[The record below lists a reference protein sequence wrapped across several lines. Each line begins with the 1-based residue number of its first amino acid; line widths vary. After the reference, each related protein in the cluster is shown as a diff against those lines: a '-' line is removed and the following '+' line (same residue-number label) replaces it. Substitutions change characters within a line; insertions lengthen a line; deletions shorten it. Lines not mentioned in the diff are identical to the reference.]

1 MFVADSLEGYRKIV
15 PATASVG
22 GVKYATF
29 AEALGAQREEAI
41 TLLDDVTIE
50 SVVDIGSRTLVLNGH
65 AFKTLAFYGRLSM
78 TGGKLETYDTNSKS
92 YFFMA
97 APEQTSGALYWSS
110 DAVMTI
116 NKTNYDIV
124 LESGSVTLPNS
135 WRTLVGQRLVIN
147 EGATFIFPENVS
159 LNLRGNAVV
168 AEGATLTCAG
178 AVLLGNNLDEVDVT
192 ATLKAQEGL
201 NVISAVEGYEVTYV
215 DGVYSLALAKTK
227 WDDVINGNIASD
239 DTIDKVKVEEKLEIL
254 ASILKS
260 DDSKDVSS
268 WIAKVYGENNK
279 VPLQNLLAA
288 TESLL
293 GISVAYDLPI
303 LTEIPQIKVKGTP
316 ASENAKSAFEF
327 SLSGVTIAGGAEK
340 AKKLVKH
347 THSLDVAFKQFDA
360 ADMDNPIDVTIVNGA
375 LRVEFVGSAPSAFA
389 KVDFE

>member
-1 MFVADSLEGYRKIV
+1 
-15 PATASVG
+15 
-22 GVKYATF
+22 
-29 AEALGAQREEAI
+29 
-41 TLLDDVTIE
+41 
-50 SVVDIGSRTLVLNGH
+50 
-65 AFKTLAFYGRLSM
+65 M

-147 EGATFIFPENVS
+147 EGATFIIPENVS